1 MKLPIINQVCTLENL
16 DQWVE
21 FLYACMTDCSVFTF
35 EGPLG
40 AGKTTLI
47 KKLLARCGV
56 KEVVTSPTFTY
67 VAIYHNDQGQTF
79 YHFDLYRLS
88 SAAEFIE
95 LGFDE
100 YLYQPNSYAL
110 IEWPEIIIPLLT
122 KRICSVSIDYYSQT
136 ERLLSCNIAR

>member
-1 MKLPIINQVCTLENL
+1 MINKPYTLENL
-16 DQWVE
+16 DHYVE
-21 FLYACMTDCSVFTF
+21 LLYACMSDCSVFTF

-79 YHFDLYRLS
+79 YHFDLYRLT
-88 SAAEFIE
+88 SAAEFME

-100 YLYQPNSYAL
+100 YLYQPNSYAF
-110 IEWPEIIIPLLT
+110 IEWPEIIMPLLT
-122 KRICSVSIDYYSQT
+122 HRTCFVSINYLSQT
-136 ERLLSCNIAR
+136 ERLLSCKTS